1 MKQLL
6 PYIRSKIN
14 ETTYRPFLIAIDGSC
29 GSGKSTLGKYLAKE
43 LGASLF
49 HMDDFFLQPHQRTA
63 ERLAEPGG
71 NVDYERFKEE
81 VLEHIANTDG
91 ITFRP
96 FSCSEWQLADPVTI
110 PYNDIVIVEG
120 SYSHHP
126 YFKDIYHIKIF
137 LEISPSEQKKRIL
150 SRDGDAIWPMFETKW
165 IPMENLY
172 FDTFKIKE
180 NSHFITKLS

>member
-1 MKQLL
+1 
-6 PYIRSKIN
+6 
-14 ETTYRPFLIAIDGSC
+14 
-29 GSGKSTLGKYLAKE
+29 
-43 LGASLF
+43 
-49 HMDDFFLQPHQRTA
+49 MDDFFLQPHQRTA

-81 VLEHIANTDG
+81 VLEHIADTDG
-91 ITFRP
+91 ITFCP
-96 FSCSEWQLADPVTI
+96 FSCSEWQLAAPVTI

-137 LEISPSEQKKRIL
+137 LKISPSEQKKRIL

>member
-1 MKQLL
+1 MNQILDYVKAELNKAA
-6 PYIRSKIN
+6 S
-14 ETTYRPFLIAIDGSC
+14 RPFLIAIDGNC
-29 GSGKSTLGKYLAKE
+29 GSGKTTLGNYLAKE

-81 VLEHIANTDG
+81 VLNHITDVAG

-96 FSCSEWQLADPVTI
+96 FSCSEWQLTGPVTI
-110 PYNDIVIVEG
+110 PYNNIVIVEG

-126 YFKDIYHIKIF
+126 YFEDVYRIKIF
-137 LEISPSEQKKRIL
+137 LEISPEEQKKRIIA
-150 SRDGDAIWPMFETKW
+150 RDSEAIWPMFETKW
-165 IPMENLY
+165 IPMENKY
-172 FDTFKIKE
+172 FKTFHIKE
-180 NSHFITKLS
+180 NSDYIA